1 MLKLLFTLAFGLLCA
16 DVSWAAPAASTA
28 SSTASGH
35 YETGLGLFSLGHYE
49 DAVSEF
55 RKAYEVEAR
64 PDFLL
69 QIGRSYEQ
77 LGQSDK
83 ALYFFKRYLQTA
95 APDAAERREAEVF
108 VGKHE
113 VLAPLPDRAAPPPAT
128 LSTPARATSPPPVWN
143 RWWFWPTV
151 GAVVLA
157 GLGLGLVLTGGTDET
172 LPVSDLGHMRF

>member
-1 MLKLLFTLAFGLLCA
+1 MVRLVGLAFVFLCG
-16 DVSWAAPAASTA
+16 DISWAAPAASTA
-28 SSTASGH
+28 GSTASGH
-35 YETGLGLFSLGHYE
+35 YETGLGLFTLGHFE

-77 LGQSDK
+77 LGQADK

-95 APDAAERREAEVF
+95 APDAGERKEAEAF
-108 VGKHE
+108 VSGHE
-113 VLAPLPDRAAPPPAT
+113 VPAPERAAPPPAT
-128 LSTPARATSPPPVWN
+128 LSTPAIAAVAPPVWN

-151 GAVVLA
+151 GAVALA
-157 GLGLGLVLTGGTDET
+157 GLGLGLVLTGGDDET
-172 LPVSDLGHMRF
+172 LPASDLGHMRF